1 MLLQPIIENAI
12 RHGLRYKDDNEG
24 ELNIEFSME
33 DNSLVCR
40 INDNGIGIKRSKE
53 LKTNT
58 HVEYQSKG
66 MKLTE
71 SRINAIN
78 MISIKKIK
86 MEVTDKYDDEKKPI
100 GTLVAIYFE
109 Q

>member
-1 MLLQPIIENAI
+1 MLCKI
-12 RHGLRYKDDNEG
+12 D
-24 ELNIEFSME
+24 
-33 DNSLVCR
+33 
-40 INDNGIGIKRSKE
+40 DNGIGIKKSTE

-66 MKLTE
+66 IKLTM

-78 MISIKKIK
+78 MISEKKIS
-86 MEVTDKYDDEKKPI
+86 MEVRDKYDETGIGI
-100 GTLVAIYFE
+100 GTLVLIYFE